1 MVKSI
6 ELGSDASSDD
16 ISVFNTATNS
26 DNFIILAV
34 HMPGCGHC
42 ASLKLEWDKLVSSD
56 DSRLQDVTAAWV
68 DMSNINNVDILKT
81 QQINGF
87 PFIVGIKNGKMVD
100 FDTNRTESDMIEW
113 IEKNNSNMKGGS
125 KRRRG
130 SSKRRR
136 GGNMNSMVLPAV
148 AVAGYL
154 YYKNRK
160 SKKRS
165 RKNTS
170 RKSRRRSRSKRTR

>member
-16 ISVFNTATNS
+16 ISAFNTATKSN
-26 DNFIILAV
+26 NFIILAV

-81 QQINGF
+81 QQIDGF